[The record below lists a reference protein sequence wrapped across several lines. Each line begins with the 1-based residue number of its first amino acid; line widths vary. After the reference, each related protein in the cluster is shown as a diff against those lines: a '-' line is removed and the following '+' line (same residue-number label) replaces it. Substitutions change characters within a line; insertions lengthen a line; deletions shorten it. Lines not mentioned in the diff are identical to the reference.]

1 MGKSANASETTTVRG
16 TTLAK
21 YKEESKERALR
32 EANQRLLRRLDDAEA
47 KKQELVDAV
56 YRAAYDA
63 SSGLV
68 LPPVK
73 KVVPAAGRGSP
84 ETHVAILSDWQLG
97 KQTPG
102 YNSEVCEQ
110 RMEVYAD
117 KVLRITNIA
126 RADHPVDE
134 LNVHLLGD
142 MVEGELIFPGQQHR
156 IDASLYRQ
164 VCVDGPRILNTF
176 LRRMSGHFKEVKVQS
191 VIGNHGAIGGRSRR
205 DMHPE
210 SNADLMLYRIVH
222 DQVVPRTDNV
232 RWVLPDPSGERLW
245 YAIDNI
251 HGYKFFL
258 FHGDQ
263 LRGNGPGFGRVTPQA
278 ISAWA
283 SGVIPEPFDYA
294 ECGHWHAAMSL
305 AINKRILWVNGS
317 TESENTW
324 LQEELRAQCPPSQWL
339 LAVSPHH
346 GVTGEHRVWL

>member
-1 MGKSANASETTTVRG
+1 MGKSTNASVATRETG
-16 TTLAK
+16 TSLQK
-21 YKEESKERALR
+21 YKEDAKERALR
-32 EANQRLLRRLDDAEA
+32 ESNNRLLRRLDEAEA
-47 KKQELVDAV
+47 KKEQLVEAV
-56 YRAAYDA
+56 YQAAHDA
-63 SSGLV
+63 SSSLV
-68 LPPVK
+68 LPPVPK
-73 KVVPAAGRGSP
+73 IIHTRGGGRP
-84 ETHVAILSDWQLG
+84 EVEIAMLSDWQLG
-97 KQTPG
+97 KITPG
-102 YNSEVCEQ
+102 YDSEKCAE
-110 RMEVYAD
+110 RIEVYGD
-117 KVLRITNIA
+117 KVIRITNIA

-134 LNVHLLGD
+134 LHVHLLGD

-176 LRRMSGHFKEVKVQS
+176 LRRMSGAFKTVKVES
-191 VIGNHGAIGGRSRR
+191 VIGNHGAIAGRSRK

-210 SNADLMLYRIVH
+210 SNADLMLYRIVR
-222 DQVVPRTDNV
+222 DQLAGMPNIVWR
-232 RWVLPDPSGERLW
+232 LPDPAGERLW

-251 HGYKFFL
+251 GGHRFFL

-294 ECGHWHAAMSL
+294 ECGHWHASMSL

-339 LAVSPHH
+339 LSVSPEH
-346 GVTGEHRVWL
+346 GVTGEHRIWL